1 METMNKKK
9 LAETMIL
16 TTALAWVP
24 ALVVAFLWAPWPV
37 HIKALIISAASFI
50 TMIIWMLKHE

>member
-1 METMNKKK
+1 MNKKK